1 MIVDPAAQPGFGL
14 SLDAAADGGAGSH
27 LFTLL
32 MGMREASV
40 IAVFVRGRRVVAPE
54 IDIE

>member
-14 SLDAAADGGAGSH
+14 SLDTAADGGAESH

-40 IAVFVRGRRVVAPE
+40 TGVYVRGQRVLAPE
-54 IDIE
+54 PVVP